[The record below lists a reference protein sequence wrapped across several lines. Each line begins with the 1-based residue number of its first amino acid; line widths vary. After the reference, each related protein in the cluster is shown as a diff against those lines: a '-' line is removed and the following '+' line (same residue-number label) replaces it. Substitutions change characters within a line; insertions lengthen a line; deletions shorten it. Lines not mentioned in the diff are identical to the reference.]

1 MKKTLQGILDYLQIA
16 VGSFLVALGVNF
28 FLVPCKIST
37 GGVSGLGTIF
47 YYFFGIPLSL
57 TVFIV
62 NVVLFLIGYRL
73 LKRASIIRTGAGILF
88 LSLFLELTEG
98 LLVYSEDLLIASV
111 FGGILVGAG
120 VGLTVLKDAS
130 TGGSD
135 FLALMLHKLVP
146 HISVAGF
153 MLLIDSI
160 VIAVSGLAFRNYTV
174 MLYSVIS
181 LYICSKVAD
190 LLLVRGEYAK
200 SVLIISRENERI
212 AAEIMQDMERGVT
225 GIYSRGFYGGKD
237 GMMLMCIVR
246 SKELP
251 HLIERIERLDKNAF
265 TVISEVRQVV
275 GAGFGKRMQ

>member
-1 MKKTLQGILDYLQIA
+1 MIEYLQIA
-16 VGSFLVALGVNF
+16 VGSFLVAIGVNF

-37 GGVSGLGTIF
+37 GGISGLGTIF
-47 YYFFGIPLSL
+47 YYFFGIPISL
-57 TVFIV
+57 TVLLV
-62 NVVLFLIGYRL
+62 NVILFLVGYRL
-73 LKRASIIRTGAGILF
+73 LKRSSVIKTGAGISF

-98 LLVYSEDLLIASV
+98 MLAYSEDLLIAAV
-111 FGGILVGAG
+111 FGGILVGVG

-135 FLALMLHKLVP
+135 FLALMLHKMIP
-146 HISVAGF
+146 HVSVASF
-153 MLLIDSI
+153 MLFIDAV
-160 VIAVSGLAFRNYTV
+160 VIAVSGLVFRNYTI

-190 LLLVRGEYAK
+190 MILVHGEYAK
-200 SVLIISRENERI
+200 SVLIISREYERI
-212 AAEIMQDMERGVT
+212 AAEIMEDMERGVT
-225 GIYSRGFYGGKD
+225 GIHSRGFYGGQN

-251 HLIERIERLDKNAF
+251 HLMEKIERIDQNAF
-265 TVISEVRQVV
+265 TVVSEVRQVV

>member
-1 MKKTLQGILDYLQIA
+1 MKKTLRGVLDYLQIA

-37 GGVSGLGTIF
+37 GGISGLGTIL

-57 TVFIV
+57 TVLVV

-73 LKRASIIRTGAGILF
+73 LERASVIRTGAGILF
-88 LSLFLELTEG
+88 LSLFLELTDG

-153 MLLIDSI
+153 MLLIDSV

-190 LLLVRGEYAK
+190 MILVRGEYAK
-200 SVLIISRENERI
+200 SVLIISKENERI
-212 AAEIMQDMERGVT
+212 AAEIMGDMERGVT

-251 HLIERIERLDKNAF
+251 HLMERIERIDPSAF

-275 GAGFGKRMQ
+275 GAGFGRKS

>member
-1 MKKTLQGILDYLQIA
+1 MKKTLRGVLDYLQIA

-37 GGVSGLGTIF
+37 GGISGLGTIL

-57 TVFIV
+57 TVFVV

-73 LKRASIIRTGAGILF
+73 LERASVIRTGAGILF
-88 LSLFLELTEG
+88 LSLFLELTDG

-153 MLLIDSI
+153 MLLIDSV

-200 SVLIISRENERI
+200 SVLIISRENEKI

-251 HLIERIERLDKNAF
+251 HLMGKIERIDKNAF

-275 GAGFGKRMQ
+275 GAGFGRKS

>member
-57 TVFIV
+57 TVFVV

-73 LKRASIIRTGAGILF
+73 LERASVIRTGAGILF

>member
-1 MKKTLQGILDYLQIA
+1 MKRALGNVLDYFQIA
-16 VGSFLVALGVNF
+16 IGSFLVALGVNF

-47 YYFFGIPLSL
+47 YYFWNIPISL
-57 TVFIV
+57 TVLIV
-62 NVVLFLIGYRL
+62 NVVLFLVGYRL
-73 LKRASIIRTGAGILF
+73 LKRESVIRTGAGILF

-98 LLVYSEDLLIASV
+98 WLLYSEDLLIASV
-111 FGGILVGAG
+111 FGGILVGVG

-135 FLALMLHKLVP
+135 FLALMLHKTIP
-146 HISVAGF
+146 HVSVAGF
-153 MLLIDSI
+153 MLLIDAVI
-160 VIAVSGLAFRNYTV
+160 IAVSGLAFRNYTI
-174 MLYSVIS
+174 MFYSVIS
-181 LYICSKVAD
+181 LYICAKVTD
-190 LLLVRGEYAK
+190 MILVHGEYAK
-200 SVLIISRENERI
+200 SVLIISKEYERI
-212 AAEIMQDMERGVT
+212 AAEIMEDMDRGVT

-237 GMMLMCIVR
+237 GMTLMCIVR

-251 HLIERIERLDKNAF
+251 HLMEKIERIDQNAF

>member
-1 MKKTLQGILDYLQIA
+1 MKKTLHGVLDYLQIA

-37 GGVSGLGTIF
+37 GGISGLGTIL

-57 TVFIV
+57 TVFVV

-73 LKRASIIRTGAGILF
+73 LERASVIRTGAGILF
-88 LSLFLELTEG
+88 LSLFLELTDG

-153 MLLIDSI
+153 MLLIDSV
-160 VIAVSGLAFRNYTV
+160 VIAVSGLAFRNYTI

-190 LLLVRGEYAK
+190 MILVRGEYAK
-200 SVLIISRENERI
+200 SVLIISRENEKI

-251 HLIERIERLDKNAF
+251 HLMGKIERIDKNAF

-275 GAGFGKRMQ
+275 GAGFGRKS

>member
-57 TVFIV
+57 TVFVV
-62 NVVLFLIGYRL
+62 NMVLFLIGYRL

>member
-1 MKKTLQGILDYLQIA
+1 MKKTLRGVLDYLQIA

-37 GGVSGLGTIF
+37 GGISGLGTIL

-57 TVFIV
+57 TVLVV

-73 LKRASIIRTGAGILF
+73 LERASVIRTGAGILF
-88 LSLFLELTEG
+88 LSLFLELTDG

-190 LLLVRGEYAK
+190 MILVRGEYAK
-200 SVLIISRENERI
+200 SVLIISRENEKI

-251 HLIERIERLDKNAF
+251 HLMGKIERIDKNAF

-275 GAGFGKRMQ
+275 GAGFGRKMK

>member
-1 MKKTLQGILDYLQIA
+1 MKKALLGVLDYLQIA

-37 GGVSGLGTIF
+37 GGISGLGTIL
-47 YYFFGIPLSL
+47 YYFFNIPLSL
-57 TVFIV
+57 TVFAV
-62 NVVLFLIGYRL
+62 NVVLFLVGYRL
-73 LKRASIIRTGAGILF
+73 LNRSSIIKTGAGILF
-88 LSLFLELTEG
+88 LSLFLELTDG

-146 HISVAGF
+146 HVSVAGF

-160 VIAVSGLAFRNYTV
+160 VIAVSGLAFRNYTI

-190 LLLVRGEYAK
+190 MILVRGEYAK
-200 SVLIISRENERI
+200 SVLIISKENERI
-212 AAEIMQDMERGVT
+212 AAEIMGDMERGVT

-251 HLIERIERLDKNAF
+251 HLMERIERIDPSAF

-275 GAGFGKRMQ
+275 GAGFGRKS

>member
-57 TVFIV
+57 TVFVV